1 MKDEIIFN
9 DEVSKNKRIL
19 EINNVLET
27 WKSTVK
33 IELTDGGKAS
43 GFLIKYQREQ
53 KPFYCLMTNEHV
65 ISPEMTDNGEEIL
78 IKFENEKKYL
88 KIKLN
93 QKERIIVCLKDML
106 NIDLTI
112 IEIIPKD
119 NIDDSYF
126 LLPNIKYRNKFR
138 QLKEKDIQILQFPG
152 GKKLSLSE
160 GKLLGF
166 SGCMFYH
173 NASTQFG
180 SSGSPIFL
188 KDEEGVIG
196 IHRGATE
203 DKTKNV
209 GYHIFGFVLDI
220 IYQLKRN
227 GEGIEYY
234 DNGKIKYEGNFVND
248 KYEGEGKFYE
258 TNGEIYIGQFKK
270 GEKHG
275 NGCIIK
281 DGYIIFE
288 GQFNNGYPKK
298 KIYSEELQI
307 QRYPKIDFEQIF
319 WSAVGKKIGT
329 EIGKGISNFLFG
341 GNSKPK

>member
-1 MKDEIIFN
+1 MNDEIILN
-9 DEVSKNKRIL
+9 NEVSINKKIL
-19 EINNVLET
+19 EINNVCET

-33 IELTDGGKAS
+33 IELADGAKAS
-43 GFLIKYQREQ
+43 GFFIKYQRDQ

-65 ISPEMTDNGEEIL
+65 ISPEMTDKGEEIL
-78 IKFENEKKYL
+78 IKFENEKKEL
-88 KIKLN
+88 KIELN
-93 QKERIIVCLKDML
+93 QKERIIACLKDML

-112 IEIIPKD
+112 IEMIPKD
-119 NIDDSYF
+119 NINDSYF

-138 QLKEKDIQILQFPG
+138 QLLQKDIQILQFPG

-166 SGCMFYH
+166 NGCKFFH

-196 IHRGATE
+196 IHRGAVQ

-209 GYHIFGFVLDI
+209 GYCIFGFVLDI

-234 DNGKIKYEGNFVND
+234 KSGSIKYEGNFVD
-248 KYEGEGKFYE
+248 CEYEGEGKLYE
-258 TNGEIYIGQFKK
+258 INGEIYIGQFKK

-281 DGYIIFE
+281 NGYVIME
-288 GQFNNGYPKK
+288 GQFENGYPYKK
-298 KIYSEELQI
+298 KYITKY
-307 QRYPKIDFEQIF
+307 
-319 WSAVGKKIGT
+319 KKLNY
-329 EIGKGISNFLFG
+329 E
-341 GNSKPK
+341 

>member
-9 DEVSKNKRIL
+9 DEVSKSKRIL

-43 GFLIKYQREQ
+43 GFFIKYQREK

-78 IKFENEKKYL
+78 IKFENEKKDL
-88 KIKLN
+88 KMELN

-209 GYHIFGFVLDI
+209 GYHIFGFVSDI

-227 GEGIEYY
+227 GGGIEYY
-234 DNGKIKYEGNFVND
+234 SNGKIKYEGNFAND
-248 KYEGEGKFYE
+248 EYEGEGMFYE
-258 TNGEIYIGQFKK
+258 ADGRIYIGQFKK

-275 NGCIIK
+275 KGCIIK
-281 DGYIIFE
+281 NGYIIFE
-288 GQFNNGYPKK
+288 GQFDNGYPEKK
-298 KIYSEELQI
+298 NYI
-307 QRYPKIDFEQIF
+307 QQFQKPLYPKFNLGTAIGEAIIDFVFEMI
-319 WSAVGKKIGT
+319 KNKIK
-329 EIGKGISNFLFG
+329 I
-341 GNSKPK
+341 